1 MMTRVLRIVVLAA
14 IWVGLWGQISVANV
28 VFGLVIAVVVTVAF
42 PPLDHVNGND
52 VRLGRAAVFFVRFA
66 VMLCRSTWSVVV
78 EVVRPT
84 LALEEA
90 IVAVPLRTDD
100 PVIVT
105 MVANGITLTPGT
117 LTVDVGPD
125 PEPGEGRVL
134 YVHALT
140 LGDIDELIAG
150 AHELEDLA
158 IAAFPPPAVSTRR
171 AAAEGPRAAGDGAAV
186 TDDLTD
192 GDDEP

>member
-1 MMTRVLRIVVLAA
+1 MTRVLRIVVLAA
-14 IWVGLWGQISVANV
+14 IWVGLWGQVSVANV
-28 VFGLVIAVVVTVAF
+28 VFGLVVAVVVTFAF
-42 PPLDHVNGND
+42 PPLDHENGND
-52 VRLGRAAVFFVRFA
+52 INLGRAAVFFVKFA
-66 VMLCRSTWSVVV
+66 VMLWQSTWSVVV

-125 PEPGEGRVL
+125 PEPGEGRIL

-158 IAAFPPPAVSTRR
+158 IAAFPPPATSSHLSAGRDD
-171 AAAEGPRAAGDGAAV
+171 APAAGPAGDADV
-186 TDDLTD
+186 TDEA
-192 GDDEP
+192 DEP